1 MRMDRTDVT
10 PRQAEALVGLP
21 FVDGEFDC
29 VHLAVRAQADLWG
42 RVVRWPAGTRHP
54 RGRRGQAAEIERTRD
69 QVVDAIDVPES
80 GDIVLMR
87 QRLANGAFQYH
98 VGTLIIHAGQRW
110 VLHVFEGHHSVLQPE
125 ADVYIDGTSRDGY
138 YRWRVAG

>member
-1 MRMDRTDVT
+1 MHSPVLPTL
-10 PRQAEALVGLP
+10 RQAEALVGLP

-29 VHLAVRAQADLWG
+29 VHLAVRAQAELFG
-42 RVVRWPAGTRHP
+42 RTVLWPAGTRHP
-54 RGRRGQAAEIERTRD
+54 RGRRGQIAEIERSRD
-69 QVVDAIDVPES
+69 QVVDAVEVPES

-87 QRLANGAFQYH
+87 QRLHDETFQYH

-125 ADVYIDGTSRDGY
+125 ADMYMDGTRRDGY
-138 YRWRVAG
+138 YRWREAE